1 MTANPPLPRID
12 EHTTIVAASVD
23 ETWQA
28 LLDTVADT
36 FTGRHAALYARL
48 VGCADTAA
56 STPPIVEGSTVPGFN
71 VSRFV
76 PGRTLELT
84 GRHRFSEYR
93 LALRLEPAGPG
104 RTRLS
109 AETRAEFPGLT
120 GGLYRLLVIGTR
132 FHVLAVRRILAG
144 VVRRVPPR
152 SSLTGSLGR
161 RADDENPTAA
171 TVATKRCRSAM

>member
-1 MTANPPLPRID
+1 MSTTPPLPRID
-12 EHTTIVAASVD
+12 EHTAIIAASVD

-28 LLDTVADT
+28 LTDSVADT
-36 FTGRHAALYARL
+36 FTGGRAALYARL

-56 STPPIVEGSTVPGFN
+56 SPPPIVEGSTIPGFI
-71 VSRFV
+71 VSQLV

-84 GRHRFSEYR
+84 GRHRFSAYR

-109 AETRAEFPGLT
+109 AETCAQFPGLT

-144 VVRRVPPR
+144 VARRVPPR
-152 SSLTGSLGR
+152 SSLGGR
-161 RADDENPTAA
+161 SGVVLT
-171 TVATKRCRSAM
+171 TRSRQR